1 MSDTAQLTRT
11 PTLVQLSRKLKGIG
25 QIEKCE
31 GCGCYVDT
39 IREFESVLDRSGD
52 ASPDA
57 QAAREVID
65 ELKERH
71 TTTHGCIGC
80 DPCYPVGVSNSL
92 YALSDGESVEGVEP
106 GELSGACDT
115 GSGRGCAAPQPVVSL
130 SPASIQP
137 TRTESKREVSW
148 PIEAGDYRLGNVS
161 GPVAI
166 ATLASEELYKHFSAS
181 LCDESCAIC
190 GKVFTENIG
199 IEKVVKN
206 IIANRHVRFLILCGR
221 EAKGHQT
228 GACIKAL
235 HARGLNERG
244 RIAEAPGKRP
254 WIKTLTPAQV
264 LRFQKQVE
272 VVDLIGCEDVATIE
286 EKARELAAHNP
297 GAMPDEMIA
306 EGVPHH
312 VASDKVKLRLDRAG
326 FFIIH
331 PKPEA
336 NWIMV
341 EHYKNSGEPTCV
353 VEGSDPAVIC
363 AELIERGLVS
373 QLDHAAYLG
382 RELERAKLSMR
393 LGFTFAQDR
402 ALGELDADST
412 PEW

>member
-1 MSDTAQLTRT
+1 MSDTVSLTRT

-25 QIEKCE
+25 KIEKCE

-39 IREFESVLDRSGD
+39 IKEFESVLDKSGD
-52 ASPDA
+52 ASPNA
-57 QAAREVID
+57 LTAREVID
-65 ELKERH
+65 ELREKH

-80 DPCYPVGVSNSL
+80 DPCYPVAVSNTL

-106 GELSGACDT
+106 GELSGSCDT
-115 GSGRGCAAPQPVVSL
+115 GCGCAAPQPVVSL
-130 SPASIQP
+130 TSASIQP
-137 TRTESKREVSW
+137 TRIEAKPKFSW
-148 PIEAGDYRLGNVS
+148 PIETGDYRLGNDS
-161 GPVAI
+161 GSVAI
-166 ATLASEELYKHFSAS
+166 ATLASEELYKHLSGS
-181 LCDESCAIC
+181 LCDEACAIC

-206 IIANRHVRFLILCGR
+206 IISNRHIRFLILCGQ

-235 HARGLNERG
+235 HAHGLNESG

-254 WIKTLTPAQV
+254 WVKTLTPAQI

-272 VVDLIGCEDVATIE
+272 IVDLIGCEDVATIE
-286 EKARELAAHNP
+286 ETAREVALRNP
-297 GAMPDEMIA
+297 GAMPDEMVA
-306 EGVPHH
+306 QGVPHYI
-312 VASDKVKLRLDRAG
+312 ASDNVKLRLDKAG
-326 FFIIH
+326 FLIVH

-336 NWIMV
+336 NWLMV
-341 EHYKNSGEPTCV
+341 EHYQNSGEPTCV

-363 AELIERGLVS
+363 AELIGRGLVS

-382 RELERAKLSMR
+382 RELERAKLSMQ

-402 ALGELDADST
+402 ALGEFDTDSI